1 MRKSSL
7 LVKSFT
13 LAMAIML
20 AGNSMSVG
28 SMGKLAAKLT
38 GSDNTIVSEVK
49 AAEASIFKG
58 DYTYLQNTANN
69 PDPAVVPQAD
79 GNVAVAMF
87 NDTMIQINTAAN
99 VVPAVVAASGVS
111 AVATPT
117 GITIAATATGTGIV
131 QVKDTVTGKVAVI
144 GVNVVAGAGAPSAT
158 QTTQTTQVASSAY
171 SYADNHKIISSD
183 GLLELNLDAMTYDS
197 STEAFK
203 PIIYY
208 GADGILTVECWGGQG
223 VFIPVTVNKAGY
235 ELAGS
240 MKYPE
245 CEPGMK
251 EFKGKTKK
259 VNNKRVIV
267 VGGMQKGDNAIAYY
281 SIKQVGKENTVAVN
295 GTTLLPIRVITLK
308 DEDIWGN
315 HVPETPIS
323 LTVK

>member
-58 DYTYLQNTANN
+58 DYTYLQNTSNN

-79 GNVAVAMF
+79 GNIAVAMF

-144 GVNVVAGAGAPSAT
+144 GINVVAGAGAPSAT
-158 QTTQTTQVASSAY
+158 QLPTQTTQVASSAY

-183 GLLELNLDAMTYDS
+183 GLLELNLDAMTYNS

-203 PIIYY
+203 PVIYY
-208 GADGILTVECWGGQG
+208 GADGILTVEAWGGQG
-223 VFIPVTVNKAGY
+223 VHIPVTVHKDGY
-235 ELAGS
+235 ELTGS
-240 MKYPE
+240 DKYPVGGTGSSE
-245 CEPGMK
+245 IRGTTIK
-251 EFKGKTKK
+251 ING
-259 VNNKRVIV
+259 KRVIG
-267 VGGMQKGDNAIAYY
+267 VGGSSKGKNELIYY
-281 SIKQVGKENTVAVN
+281 SIYKK
-295 GTTLLPIRVITLK
+295 GTEVSNDTLLPIRVITL
-308 DEDIWGN
+308 EDYHCEYDS

-323 LTVK
+323 LTVR